1 MMLIPKKGFVP
12 TSGEAPEKPSS
23 LWNEEEDAFLGGN
36 WGVPSV
42 LTLSYSQHWALGGEL
57 SLPSTP
63 RTRE

>member
-1 MMLIPKKGFVP
+1 MMLIPKKGFLP